1 MYRSAMAYIVTLNGT
16 ERPPLIAR
24 CIVEETPDGCRIL
37 LDDGSGARWFPRQGV
52 GTVTETD
59 ETLDLDY
66 RQATGQLGESG
77 LHLEPVTVDGWNALA
92 EIRTEMLPVFDF
104 DDLAERMKGF

>member
-1 MYRSAMAYIVTLNGT
+1 MAYIATLTGT
-16 ERPPLIAR
+16 EKTPAIAR
-24 CIVEETPDGCRIL
+24 CVVEQTPEGCRVL
-37 LDDGSGARWFPRQGV
+37 LDDGSGSRWFPRDGV

-66 RQATGQLGESG
+66 GQAAGQLGESG

-92 EIRTEMLPVFDF
+92 EIRREMTPVFDF
-104 DDLAERMKGF
+104 DDLAERMRGF

>member
-1 MYRSAMAYIVTLNGT
+1 MNRSAMAYIVSRKST
-16 ERPPLIAR
+16 EKLPLIAR
-24 CIVEETPDGCRIL
+24 CIVEETPEGCRVAVN
-37 LDDGSGARWFPRQGV
+37 DGSGSRWFPRDGM

-66 RQATGQLGESG
+66 GQAAGQLGESG

-92 EIRTEMLPVFDF
+92 EIRREMTPVYDF
-104 DDLAERMKGF
+104 DELAERMKGF